1 MAWSINKAF
10 ILGNVTR
17 DPEMRYTP
25 NGQAVTSF
33 GVATNRR
40 WKDASGA
47 VQEETQFHDVVAWG
61 KTAEA
66 IAQILKKGTKVA
78 VIGRLQTRSW
88 EAPDGSKRQRTE
100 IVLDEFV
107 PLTPKGTMGEAGSF
121 DPGLDSP
128 PSATTQPAEDNETP
142 TESTEDPKTAK
153 KSTKAADKKANDVEG
168 EEINLDDIPF

>member
-10 ILGNVTR
+10 ILGNVTK

-25 NGQAVTSF
+25 NGQGVTSF

-40 WKDASGA
+40 WKDQGGA

-61 KTAEA
+61 KLAETLT
-66 IAQILKKGTKVA
+66 QILKKGAKVA

-100 IVLDEFV
+100 IVMEDFV
-107 PLTPKGTMGEAGSF
+107 PLTPKSGGFGGEDMDMTNAPASDG
-121 DPGLDSP
+121 PTDSAP
-128 PSATTQPAEDNETP
+128 
-142 TESTEDPKTAK
+142 
-153 KSTKAADKKANDVEG
+153 KSTKGAKPVAAPATGEE

>member
-10 ILGNVTR
+10 ILGNVTK

-25 NGQAVTSF
+25 NGQGVTSF

-40 WKDASGA
+40 WKDQGGA

-61 KTAEA
+61 KLAEA
-66 IAQILKKGTKVA
+66 ITQILRKGAKVA

-88 EAPDGSKRQRTE
+88 EAPDGSKRSRTE
-100 IVLDEFV
+100 IIMEDFV
-107 PLTPKGTMGEAGSF
+107 PLTPKGGASEEIETVSGAAASGEENQAAV
-121 DPGLDSP
+121 PVK
-128 PSATTQPAEDNETP
+128 AKA
-142 TESTEDPKTAK
+142 PKTD
-153 KSTKAADKKANDVEG
+153 KAPAAGAE

>member
-25 NGQAVTSF
+25 NGQGVTSF

-47 VQEETQFHDVVAWG
+47 VQEDTQFHEVVAWG
-61 KTAEA
+61 KVAEA
-66 IAQILKKGTKVA
+66 VSQILKKGAKVA
-78 VIGRLQTRSW
+78 VIGRLQTRGW
-88 EAPDGSKRQRTE
+88 EAPDGSKRSRTE
-100 IVLDEFV
+100 IIMEDFV
-107 PLTPKGTMGEAGSF
+107 PLTPKGTSPAVEGGDDLAFLDEAPGAKPAAHSQESSGEAK
-121 DPGLDSP
+121 
-128 PSATTQPAEDNETP
+128 PAAKP
-142 TESTEDPKTAK
+142 AK
-153 KSTKAADKKANDVEG
+153 KPPTDAAPE

>member
-25 NGQAVTSF
+25 NGQGVTSF

-40 WKDASGA
+40 YKDSSGNI
-47 VQEETQFHDVVAWG
+47 QEETQFHEVVAWG

-66 IAQILKKGTKVA
+66 ITQILKKGNKVA
-78 VIGRLQTRSW
+78 VIGRLQTKSW
-88 EAPDGSKRQRTE
+88 DAPDGSKRSRTE

-107 PLTPKGTMGEAGSF
+107 PLTPKGAGSGGGGEDF
-121 DPGLDSP
+121 DLGSDGNAPEAP
-128 PSATTQPAEDNETP
+128 TQPKRAPGKKKEEDGAP
-142 TESTEDPKTAK
+142 GD
-153 KSTKAADKKANDVEG
+153 
-168 EEINLDDIPF
+168 EINLDDIPF